1 MIDPSE
7 LAAEF
12 RRRFGCE
19 ARLYRAPG
27 RVNLIGEHTDY
38 NDGFVMPIAL
48 DRDIWVA
55 GAVRTDRIVVAYSR
69 EYGETARIDLDAPVA
84 GPTGHWVDYVR
95 GIAAVLDGDFSVNG
109 DAAASPE
116 LAAATSEQR
125 RETVAPHVARPFQGR
140 DHLVGANL
148 LIASDVPI
156 GAGLSSSA
164 ALEVACGYALA
175 DLNARQ
181 VDLTGLAHAAQRAE
195 HEFAGTHCGIMDQM
209 IACYARA
216 GAALC
221 LDTRSLER
229 RWLPLSS
236 DVRVVVCN
244 TMVRHALASGEYNAR
259 RADCEAGVATLA
271 QTMPAIHALRDV
283 TMTTLDARRAEM
295 SDRVYRRCR
304 HVVTENE
311 RVEAAA
317 AALAAADFAAV
328 GALMGASHASLR
340 DDFEV
345 SCAELDCM
353 VEILTALDGVYG
365 ARMTGGGF
373 GGSAV
378 ALVETGAEADVR
390 REVACAYKAFTGR
403 DPDIWVTAAGA
414 GVGAW
419 TLAETPSV

>member
-1 MIDPSE
+1 
-7 LAAEF
+7 
-12 RRRFGCE
+12 
-19 ARLYRAPG
+19 
-27 RVNLIGEHTDY
+27 
-38 NDGFVMPIAL
+38 
-48 DRDIWVA
+48 
-55 GAVRTDRIVVAYSR
+55 
-69 EYGETARIDLDAPVA
+69 
-84 GPTGHWVDYVR
+84 
-95 GIAAVLDGDFSVNG
+95 
-109 DAAASPE
+109 
-116 LAAATSEQR
+116 
-125 RETVAPHVARPFQGR
+125 VARRFQGR
-140 DHLVGANL
+140 DQLIGANL

-175 DLNARQ
+175 DLNGQ
-181 VDLTGLAHAAQRAE
+181 PIDLAGLARAAQRAE
-195 HEFAGTHCGIMDQM
+195 HEFAGMHCGIMDQM
-209 IACYARA
+209 IACYGRA

-229 RWLPLSS
+229 RWLPLPF

-271 QTMPAIHALRDV
+271 QTMPAIRALRDV
-283 TMTTLDARRAEM
+283 TMTILDARRADM

-304 HVVTENE
+304 HVITENE
-311 RVEAAA
+311 RVEAAG
-317 AALAAADFAAV
+317 AALADADFAAV

-340 DDFEV
+340 DDYEV
-345 SCAELDCM
+345 SCAELDRM

-378 ALVETGAEADVR
+378 ALVETAAEAPVR
-390 REVACAYKAFTGR
+390 RDVARAYKASTGR
-403 DPDIWVTAAGA
+403 DPDVWVTAAGA

-419 TLAETPSV
+419 TLAATPAV